1 MIIPIR
7 CFTCGKVL
15 ANKWNHYQT
24 MLESE
29 YSESA
34 ALEAL
39 GITRY
44 CCRRMLI
51 SHVDFIQKILTFAP
65 QVSTGISIEYSGPSI
80 FRNIY
85 NESSTSL
92 SSFNSPRYEP
102 ESSRSSDENLS
113 NRTYRITPG
122 NLLDNG
128 SPRYVSDESSPR
140 YSQNDDTSPR
150 YVSGESSPRYFQND
164 DSYLNSGQINPV
176 YGLNS
181 DDHSL
186 SSLRQEPRQEI
197 PDSPTYQ
204 SASVGEYEQENDYL
218 SQNLPKQDQ
227 AYGDESPRYSPD
239 Y

>member
-51 SHVDFIQKILTFAP
+51 SHVDFIHKILTFAP
-65 QVSTGISIEYSGPSI
+65 QVSTGINTQFSGPFV

-85 NESSTSL
+85 NESTTSP
-92 SSFNSPRYEP
+92 SPFNSPRYEP
-102 ESSRSSDENLS
+102 ERSRPPNVNLS
-113 NRTYRITPG
+113 EYQSILP
-122 NLLDNG
+122 DNDP
-128 SPRYVSDESSPR
+128 SRYVPNESSPR
-140 YSQNDDTSPR
+140 YPQNDDFSQ
-150 YVSGESSPRYFQND
+150 F
-164 DSYLNSGQINPV
+164 NPA
-176 YGLNS
+176 YELTT
-181 DDHSL
+181 DDHSPSTL
-186 SSLRQEPRQEI
+186 SRQVI
-197 PDSPTYQ
+197 PDSSTYQ
-204 SASVGEYEQENDYL
+204 FASIGEIDTSFSHQREQKDGYFSQYL
-218 SQNLPKQDQ
+218 SKQNQSR
-227 AYGDESPRYSPD
+227 GDDSPRYSPD

>member
-1 MIIPIR
+1 MQ
-7 CFTCGKVL
+7 FMKYG
-15 ANKWNHYQT
+15 
-24 MLESE
+24 
-29 YSESA
+29 
-34 ALEAL
+34 
-39 GITRY
+39 
-44 CCRRMLI
+44 
-51 SHVDFIQKILTFAP
+51 P
-65 QVSTGISIEYSGPSI
+65 QVSTGISIEYSEPSI